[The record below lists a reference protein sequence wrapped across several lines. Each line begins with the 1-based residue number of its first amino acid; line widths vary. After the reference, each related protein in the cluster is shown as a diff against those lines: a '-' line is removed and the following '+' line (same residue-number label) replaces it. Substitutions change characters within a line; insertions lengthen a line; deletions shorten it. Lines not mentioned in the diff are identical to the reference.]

1 MWTFSGGGFLS
12 RVHPLIHRQIVVSQA
27 RVVLVLVEL
36 LFLILWSGLCFA
48 LQWGSGRGKRLILWL
63 TSLPWMR
70 NIDSGI
76 RLRIESSRGLG
87 LGCLVGCFLSGQW

>member
-1 MWTFSGGGFLS
+1 
-12 RVHPLIHRQIVVSQA
+12 VVSQA

-36 LFLILWSGLCFA
+36 VFSILWSGLCFA

-70 NIDSGI
+70 NIGGGI
-76 RLRIESSRGLG
+76 RLRIESCRGLWS
-87 LGCLVGCFLSGQW
+87 GCFVGCFLSGRW